1 MNILL
6 ISANIAS
13 TPHEVYPIGLSMVA
27 AALHNAGHRVFQFD
41 FLQHGKSIDKLIL
54 TVEHFNPDLIG
65 ISIRNIDNVNLVHE
79 LHYIHPV
86 KTIAQTLKAQTRA
99 LIVLGGSGF
108 SLMPEEILN
117 DVPADYGISG
127 EGESAM
133 VEFAAAMEKGLLPDT
148 KLIRSR
154 SNLCGNDIPSA
165 RYDAAIMHYY
175 LASGRTGS
183 VQTKRGCPH
192 GCVYCAYPS
201 LEGKT
206 IRCRDTKAVVDDI
219 QTLTKH
225 FNAKFIFFT
234 DSVFNDD
241 EGRYLYIIREMRRR
255 HIVVPWT
262 AFFRPS
268 GLNDEKVLMMK
279 QTGLAAAEIGADA
292 PTDTTLRGLGKSF
305 SFDDVVECNDLFAR
319 NDISSSNYFMFGC
332 PGETQNTVD
341 EGIENI
347 TKLQNTVSFI
357 FMGIRIIKATP
368 LANIAISEGLLTPN
382 QNLLTPVYYIA
393 PGLDRRWLEKTLRD
407 AFKGTKR
414 CVFPPDSL
422 DRSLQLMHSLGYAGS
437 IWDILIPKKEK
448 SNRRRGTVKKSP
460 AA

>member
-1 MNILL
+1 
-6 ISANIAS
+6 
-13 TPHEVYPIGLSMVA
+13 
-27 AALHNAGHRVFQFD
+27 
-41 FLQHGKSIDKLIL
+41 
-54 TVEHFNPDLIG
+54 
-65 ISIRNIDNVNLVHE
+65 
-79 LHYIHPV
+79 
-86 KTIAQTLKAQTRA
+86 
-99 LIVLGGSGF
+99 
-108 SLMPEEILN
+108 
-117 DVPADYGISG
+117 
-127 EGESAM
+127 
-133 VEFAAAMEKGLLPDT
+133 
-148 KLIRSR
+148 
-154 SNLCGNDIPSA
+154 
-165 RYDAAIMHYY
+165 
-175 LASGRTGS
+175 
-183 VQTKRGCPH
+183 
-192 GCVYCAYPS
+192 
-201 LEGKT
+201 
-206 IRCRDTKAVVDDI
+206 
-219 QTLTKH
+219 
-225 FNAKFIFFT
+225 
-234 DSVFNDD
+234 
-241 EGRYLYIIREMRRR
+241 MRRR

-368 LANIAISEGLLTPN
+368 LASIAISEGLLTPN

-448 SNRRRGTVKKSP
+448 SNRRRGTVMKSP